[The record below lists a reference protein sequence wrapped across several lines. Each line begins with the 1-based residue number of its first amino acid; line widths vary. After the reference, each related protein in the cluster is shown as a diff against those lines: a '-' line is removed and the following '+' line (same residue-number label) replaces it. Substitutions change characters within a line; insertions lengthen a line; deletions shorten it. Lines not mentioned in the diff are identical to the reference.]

1 MTKRKSIVSPEI
13 TEEIAEALAEPGEAP
28 APANHIDQESITD
41 ILARREEAEAAL
53 ARRAAEN
60 RRLAAEI
67 REQAATQYDAS
78 VAAAT
83 AAWNAAL
90 ALADAEREAVDREA
104 DRLEA
109 EADVIA
115 APTRAAK
122 SPRAPTR
129 AAKSPRAPTR
139 AAKAPQATT
148 DCVVAAVA
156 AGADRRAE
164 VVRRTGLTATQVTRA
179 LAAGVRAGLLSR
191 SGTKRGTTYGIDAVR
206 GTK

>member
-1 MTKRKSIVSPEI
+1 MTNRESIVSPEI
-13 TEEIAEALAEPGEAP
+13 AEEIAEALTEPGEDEP
-28 APANHIDQESITD
+28 TPTPVNPIDQESIAD

-53 ARRAAEN
+53 ARRAEEN

-83 AAWNAAL
+83 AAWNAAV
-90 ALADAEREAVDREA
+90 ALADAEREAIDREA

-115 APTRAAK
+115 V
-122 SPRAPTR
+122 PTR

-164 VVRRTGLTATQVTRA
+164 VVLRTGLTATQVTRA
-179 LAAGVRAGLLSR
+179 LAAAVKAGLLHR
-191 SGTKRGTTYGIDAVR
+191 TGTKRGTTYGVEAVEAVR

>member
-1 MTKRKSIVSPEI
+1 MTNRESIVSPEI
-13 TEEIAEALAEPGEAP
+13 AEEIAEALTEPGEAP
-28 APANHIDQESITD
+28 APVNPIDQESIAD
-41 ILARREEAEAAL
+41 ILARREEADAAL

-67 REQAATQYDAS
+67 REQAATQYDA
-78 VAAAT
+78 
-83 AAWNAAL
+83 AL
-90 ALADAEREAVDREA
+90 ALADAEREAIDREA

-115 APTRAAK
+115 APTRA
-122 SPRAPTR
+122 PTR
-129 AAKSPRAPTR
+129 AAKGPRATR

-164 VVRRTGLTATQVTRA
+164 VVLRTGLTATQVTRA
-179 LAAGVRAGLLSR
+179 LAAAVKAGLLHR
-191 SGTKRGTTYGIDAVR
+191 TGTKRGTTYGIEAVEAVR